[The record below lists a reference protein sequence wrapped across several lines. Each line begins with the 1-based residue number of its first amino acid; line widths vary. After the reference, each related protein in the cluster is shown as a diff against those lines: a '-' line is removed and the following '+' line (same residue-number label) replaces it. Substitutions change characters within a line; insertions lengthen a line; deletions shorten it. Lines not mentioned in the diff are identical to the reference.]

1 MSCPQGD
8 IFVNGHYLQDLQQ
21 WYKQNT
27 GYVLQLATPYYDEMT
42 VKENLLYS
50 AMMRVPAGTPRK
62 EIFERV
68 EVVMREVGLFESA
81 DTIVGGSVG
90 GGLSGGQVRIIP
102 VMQYYDVDL
111 NSSVSPCPFGVL
123 QPD

>member
-1 MSCPQGD
+1 M
-8 IFVNGHYLQDLQQ
+8 NGHYLQDLQQ

-50 AMMRVPAGTPRK
+50 AVMRIPAGTPQK

-81 DTIVGGSVG
+81 DTVVGCSVS
-90 GGLSGGQVRIIP
+90 GGLSGGQVRISALETSLTT
-102 VMQYYDVDL
+102 Y
-111 NSSVSPCPFGVL
+111 N
-123 QPD
+123 